1 MRTVTALCLG
11 TASAFMAT
19 SAHKPKLA
27 ARKATETLPEGE
39 FEYRV
44 AILGDLHVHGGVVIH
59 TSFMTERRDAGE
71 RFRTAERDGAAA
83 RDASPAPTPEHASY
97 PRRSTRATWTIRWRA
112 GST

>member
-44 AILGDLHVHGGVVIH
+44 AILGDLHVAQQRLNQFVYNR
-59 TSFMTERRDAGE
+59 E
-71 RFRTAERDGAAA
+71 
-83 RDASPAPTPEHASY
+83 
-97 PRRSTRATWTIRWRA
+97 
-112 GST
+112 

>member
-27 ARKATETLPEGE
+27 ARRATETLPEGE

-44 AILGDLHVHGGVVIH
+44 AILGDLHVPSGVVFH
-59 TSFMTERRDAGE
+59 ASFITEVTRRARAFPNGPKRRRRRARREPPRDA
-71 RFRTAERDGAAA
+71 
-83 RDASPAPTPEHASY
+83 
-97 PRRSTRATWTIRWRA
+97 
-112 GST
+112 

>member
-44 AILGDLHVHGGVVIH
+44 AILGDLHVRSGVVIH
-59 TSFMTERRDAGE
+59 ASFITEVTRESVSEEPPRAT
-71 RFRTAERDGAAA
+71 RA
-83 RDASPAPTPEHASY
+83 
-97 PRRSTRATWTIRWRA
+97 PRRRRNTRRTPA
-112 GST
+112 GRPARS

>member
-44 AILGDLHVHGGVVIH
+44 AILGDLHVRSGVVIH
-59 TSFMTERRDAGE
+59 LLQKGCDAGE
-71 RFRTAERDGAAA
+71 RFRTAQRDGAA
-83 RDASPAPTPEHASY
+83 RDASPATPSEHA
-97 PRRSTRATWTIRWRA
+97 P
-112 GST
+112 

>member
-19 SAHKPKLA
+19 SAHKPQLA
-27 ARKATETLPEGE
+27 ARRATETLPEGE

-44 AILGDLHVHGGVVIH
+44 AILGDLHVHSGVVFH
-59 TSFMTERRDAGE
+59 ASFTTERRDARE
-71 RFRTAERDGAAA
+71 RFRETALPRATRA
-83 RDASPAPTPEHASY
+83 APTPEHASQ
-97 PRRSTRATWTIRWRA
+97 PRRSTRATSTTPWKG

>member
-44 AILGDLHVHGGVVIH
+44 AILGDLHVRSGVVIH
-59 TSFMTERRDAGE
+59 LLQKGCDARE
-71 RFRTAERDGAAA
+71 RFQTARRGGAAA
-83 RDASPAPTPEHASY
+83 RDETP
-97 PRRSTRATWTIRWRA
+97 PRYA
-112 GST
+112 

>member
-19 SAHKPKLA
+19 SAHKPQLA
-27 ARKATETLPEGE
+27 ARRATETLPEGE

-44 AILGDLHVHGGVVIH
+44 AILGDLHVRSGVVMH
-59 TSFMTERRDAGE
+59 TSFMTERRATRESVSE
-71 RFRTAERDGAAA
+71 RPEETAPPRATRA
-83 RDASPAPTPEHASY
+83 APTRRRPRA
-97 PRRSTRATWTIRWRA
+97 PRRSTRATSTTPWKG

>member
-44 AILGDLHVHGGVVIH
+44 AILGDLHVRSGVVIH
-59 TSFMTERRDAGE
+59 TSFITEVTRESVSE
-71 RFRTAERDGAAA
+71 RPEETAPPRATRA
-83 RDASPAPTPEHASY
+83 APTRRRPRA
-97 PRRSTRATWTIRWRA
+97 PRRSTRAT
-112 GST
+112 

>member
-44 AILGDLHVHGGVVIH
+44 AILGDLHVHI
-59 TSFMTERRDAGE
+59 SALISLLITESSTPTRESVSE
-71 RFRTAERDGAAA
+71 RPKETAPPRATRA
-83 RDASPAPTPEHASY
+83 APTRRRPRA
-97 PRRSTRATWTIRWRA
+97 PRRSTRATSTTRWRA
-112 GST
+112 AST

>member
-19 SAHKPKLA
+19 SAHKPQLA
-27 ARKATETLPEGE
+27 ARRATETLPEGE

-44 AILGDLHVHGGVVIH
+44 AILGDLHVYSSAVVN
-59 TSFMTERRDAGE
+59 TFVSDATRESVSERPKGTAPSARRASMASRWRDAQ
-71 RFRTAERDGAAA
+71 
-83 RDASPAPTPEHASY
+83 
-97 PRRSTRATWTIRWRA
+97 PRRSTRATSSTPWRA

>member
-44 AILGDLHVHGGVVIH
+44 AILGDLHVHSGVVIH
-59 TSFMTERRDAGE
+59 TLLLQKDATRESVSEQPKETVPPRATRG
-71 RFRTAERDGAAA
+71 
-83 RDASPAPTPEHASY
+83 APTPEHAS
-97 PRRSTRATWTIRWRA
+97 
-112 GST
+112 

>member
-19 SAHKPKLA
+19 SAHKPQLA
-27 ARKATETLPEGE
+27 ARRATETLPEGE

-44 AILGDLHVHGGVVIH
+44 AILGDLHVRSGALISLLI
-59 TSFMTERRDAGE
+59 TDSDATRERVSE
-71 RFRTAERDGAAA
+71 RPEETAPPRATRA
-83 RDASPAPTPEHASY
+83 APTRRRPRA
-97 PRRSTRATWTIRWRA
+97 PRRSTRATSTTPWKG

>member
-27 ARKATETLPEGE
+27 ARRATETLPEGE

-44 AILGDLHVHGGVVIH
+44 AILGDLHVRSGVVIH
-59 TSFMTERRDAGE
+59 TSFITERCDAGE
-71 RFRTAERDGAAA
+71 RFRTRDESAATPSA
-83 RDASPAPTPEHASY
+83 RRASMA
-97 PRRSTRATWTIRWRA
+97 
-112 GST
+112 

>member
-44 AILGDLHVHGGVVIH
+44 AILGDLHVHSGVVIH
-59 TSFMTERRDAGE
+59 TLFITERCDAGE
-71 RFRTAERDGAAA
+71 RFRTAQRDGAAA
-83 RDASPAPTPEHASY
+83 RAASRADAGTRVITTQVD
-97 PRRSTRATWTIRWRA
+97 PRDLDHTMEGR
-112 GST
+112 

>member
-19 SAHKPKLA
+19 SAHKPQLA
-27 ARKATETLPEGE
+27 ARRATETLPEGE

-44 AILGDLHVHGGVVIH
+44 AILGDLHVRSSALI
-59 TSFMTERRDAGE
+59 SLFITESDAPTRE
-71 RFRTAERDGAAA
+71 RVSERLKETAPPRATRA
-83 RDASPAPTPEHASY
+83 APTPGHASQ
-97 PRRSTRATWTIRWRA
+97 PRRSTRATSTTPWKA

>member
-19 SAHKPKLA
+19 SAHKPQLA
-27 ARKATETLPEGE
+27 ARRATETLPEGE

-44 AILGDLHVHGGVVIH
+44 AILGDLHVRSSALISLCIAESDATRESV
-59 TSFMTERRDAGE
+59 SERPE
-71 RFRTAERDGAAA
+71 E
-83 RDASPAPTPEHASY
+83 PAPPRATPTPEHASY
-97 PRRSTRATWTIRWRA
+97 PRRSTRATSTTPWKA

>member
-27 ARKATETLPEGE
+27 ARRATETLPEGE

-44 AILGDLHVHGGVVIH
+44 AILGDLHVHSSALISLLITDSDATRERV
-59 TSFMTERRDAGE
+59 SERPTERR
-71 RFRTAERDGAAA
+71 RRRA
-83 RDASPAPTPEHASY
+83 RREPS
-97 PRRSTRATWTIRWRA
+97 
-112 GST
+112 

>member
-27 ARKATETLPEGE
+27 ARRATETLPEGE

-44 AILGDLHVHGGVVIH
+44 AILGDLHVRSGAVVNTFVI
-59 TSFMTERRDAGE
+59 TGK
-71 RFRTAERDGAAA
+71 
-83 RDASPAPTPEHASY
+83 
-97 PRRSTRATWTIRWRA
+97 
-112 GST
+112 

>member
-19 SAHKPKLA
+19 SAHKPQLA
-27 ARKATETLPEGE
+27 ARRATETLPEGE

-44 AILGDLHVHGGVVIH
+44 AILGDLHVHSSALISLLITDSDATRESV
-59 TSFMTERRDAGE
+59 SERPDE
-71 RFRTAERDGAAA
+71 TAPPRATRA
-83 RDASPAPTPEHASY
+83 APTRRRPRA
-97 PRRSTRATWTIRWRA
+97 PRRSTRATSTTRWKG

>member
-44 AILGDLHVHGGVVIH
+44 AILGDLHVHSGVVIH
-59 TSFMTERRDAGE
+59 TLFITERCDAGE
-71 RFRTAERDGAAA
+71 RFRTAQRDGAAA
-83 RDASPAPTPEHASY
+83 GAAPTPEHAS
-97 PRRSTRATWTIRWRA
+97 
-112 GST
+112 

>member
-44 AILGDLHVHGGVVIH
+44 AILGDLHVHSGVLFI
-59 TSFMTERRDAGE
+59 RCLLPKDATRE
-71 RFRTAERDGAAA
+71 SVSEQPKETAPPRATRA
-83 RDASPAPTPEHASY
+83 APTPEHAS
-97 PRRSTRATWTIRWRA
+97 
-112 GST
+112 

>member
-44 AILGDLHVHGGVVIH
+44 AILGDLHVRSSALI
-59 TSFMTERRDAGE
+59 SLFITESD
-71 RFRTAERDGAAA
+71 
-83 RDASPAPTPEHASY
+83 APTRERVSERLKETAP
-97 PRRSTRATWTIRWRA
+97 PRATPSARRA
-112 GST
+112 S

>member
-44 AILGDLHVHGGVVIH
+44 AILGDLHVYSSAVVN
-59 TSFMTERRDAGE
+59 TFVSDATRESVSERPKE
-71 RFRTAERDGAAA
+71 TAPPRAT
-83 RDASPAPTPEHASY
+83 PTPEHASY
-97 PRRSTRATWTIRWRA
+97 PRRSTRAT
-112 GST
+112 

>member
-27 ARKATETLPEGE
+27 ARRATETLPEGE

-44 AILGDLHVHGGVVIH
+44 AILGDLHVRSSALI
-59 TSFMTERRDAGE
+59 SLFITESDAPTRESVSERPKETAPPRATETPPRDA
-71 RFRTAERDGAAA
+71 
-83 RDASPAPTPEHASY
+83 Y
-97 PRRSTRATWTIRWRA
+97 PRRSTRATSTTPWKG

>member
-44 AILGDLHVHGGVVIH
+44 AILGDLHVHRGAILVTFII
-59 TSFMTERRDAGE
+59 TERDATRE
-71 RFRTAERDGAAA
+71 SVSEQPKETAPPRTTRA
-83 RDASPAPTPEHASY
+83 APTPEHAS
-97 PRRSTRATWTIRWRA
+97 
-112 GST
+112 